1 MNEMEPLFATA
12 IALFAGLM
20 ITRVFKW
27 CRLNFP
33 DVTAFLIA
41 GLLVGP
47 YCLGRLGIPGIGF
60 TSFEAVDAM
69 ALITDAALGFIAF
82 SIGSEFKL
90 EKLRRVGG
98 AVVRVLIG
106 EVLSACVLVDL
117 ALLGLHMI
125 LGEEVLPL
133 SACITLGAIAA
144 ATAPAATL
152 MVVRQYKAEG
162 PIVDILLPVVALDDA
177 AGLIIFA
184 VSFGIAQAL
193 EGGTLSV
200 ITVAVNPLLEIV
212 GSLALGAL
220 MGFVMTKLERLFYS
234 NRNRMAMTIS
244 LVFFTIAVASLE
256 IPLGPVTLSF
266 SNLLVLMMM
275 GMVFCNLSPFSQD
288 IFKRADS
295 WTMPLFATFFVLSG
309 ADLDLSVFSSVS
321 VVIAG
326 LVYVVVR
333 VIGKYAGASVGARLA
348 HSSPD
353 VCRYLGI
360 TLFPQAGVALGMSVT
375 ASSLGTGEG
384 ALIRNIVLFGV
395 LIYELVGPTL
405 TRWALTK
412 AGEIRP
418 TPEDKKDLARF
429 NPAG

>member
-1 MNEMEPLFATA
+1 
-12 IALFAGLM
+12 
-20 ITRVFKW
+20 
-27 CRLNFP
+27 
-33 DVTAFLIA
+33 
-41 GLLVGP
+41 
-47 YCLGRLGIPGIGF
+47 
-60 TSFEAVDAM
+60 
-69 ALITDAALGFIAF
+69 
-82 SIGSEFKL
+82 
-90 EKLRRVGG
+90 
-98 AVVRVLIG
+98 
-106 EVLSACVLVDL
+106 
-117 ALLGLHMI
+117 
-125 LGEEVLPL
+125 
-133 SACITLGAIAA
+133 
-144 ATAPAATL
+144 
-152 MVVRQYKAEG
+152 
-162 PIVDILLPVVALDDA
+162 
-177 AGLIIFA
+177 
-184 VSFGIAQAL
+184 
-193 EGGTLSV
+193 
-200 ITVAVNPLLEIV
+200 
-212 GSLALGAL
+212 